1 MSNIFISHASSNLQD
16 ALGIKKHL
24 LDLGFT
30 VWMAAED
37 VQPGVNFAEAITK
50 SIRTSDAVIV
60 LLSPESIASPHVKR
74 EVNLTIDGQKFLIPV
89 LLGVQKDFVSTL
101 PEDWKYWLTVVQIL
115 NFKDSSTTAMEISDV
130 LNQKLKKSALGK
142 PEKKGVGF
150 FGKISNLSLPGKVLL
165 GVIMAVVIGA
175 IFSLSSAITGTDIT
189 TDEVTA
195 PVDATI
201 VSKVIVA
208 KESMM
213 ATDFS
218 NELPGFPTA
227 IVDYELTQVIT
238 SADSWQ
244 LRLFGVDWQTFD
256 FFADGT
262 QMNSCNDGFWVLR
275 WRSEPPGTEIK
286 SASGYIDGTG
296 TTVFTDKT
304 AQGAAGYMSGFICEA
319 PFLIS
324 ANAPTNILH
333 DINYELQIWTYKPGI

>member
-16 ALGIKKHL
+16 AIGIKKHL

-37 VQPGVNFAEAITK
+37 IQPGVNYAEEITK
-50 SIRTSDAVIV
+50 SISKADAVIV

-101 PEDWKYWLTVVQIL
+101 PEDWKYWLTVVQII
-115 NFKDSSTTAMEISDV
+115 NFKDGITTAMEISDV
-130 LNQKLKKSALGK
+130 LNQKLKSSAVRKPQAERVGLIGK
-142 PEKKGVGF
+142 LT
-150 FGKISNLSLPGKVLL
+150 NLSTSGKALL
-165 GVIMAVVIGA
+165 ALTMAAVIVA
-175 IFSLSSAITGTDIT
+175 IVSFSGSPSSET
-189 TDEVTA
+189 TIASETQA
-195 PVDATI
+195 PVDTTI

-227 IVDYELTQVIT
+227 IVDYELSEVIK
-238 SADSWQ
+238 SADFWQ
-244 LRLFGVDWQTFD
+244 LRLFGEDWQTPDYFE
-256 FFADGT
+256 AGT
-262 QMNSCNDGFWVLR
+262 QMNSCNDGFWVIR
-275 WRSEPPGTEIK
+275 WRSESGSEIK
-286 SASGYIDGTG
+286 SAGGYIDNQIN
-296 TTVFTDKT
+296 VFTDET
-304 AQGAAGYMSGFICEA
+304 AQGGAGYMSGFICEA
-319 PFLIS
+319 PFFIS
-324 ANAPTNILH
+324 ADAPTNQLE

>member
-16 ALGIKKHL
+16 AIGIKRHL

-37 VQPGVNFAEAITK
+37 IQAGVNYAEEITK
-50 SIRTSDAVIV
+50 SISKADAVIV

-101 PEDWKYWLTVVQIL
+101 PEDWKYWLTVVQII
-115 NFKDSSTTAMEISDV
+115 NFKDGTTTAMEISDV
-130 LNQKLKKSALGK
+130 LNQKLKSSAVRKPQAERVGLLGK
-142 PEKKGVGF
+142 LT
-150 FGKISNLSLPGKVLL
+150 NLSTSGKALL
-165 GVIMAVVIGA
+165 ALTMAVVIVA
-175 IFSLSSAITGTDIT
+175 IVSFSGSPSSENIIAGETQ
-189 TDEVTA
+189 A
-195 PVDATI
+195 PVDTTI

-227 IVDYELTQVIT
+227 IVDYELSEVIK
-238 SADSWQ
+238 SADFWQ
-244 LRLFGVDWQTFD
+244 LRLYGEDWQTPDYFE
-256 FFADGT
+256 AGT
-262 QMNSCNDGFWVLR
+262 QMNSCNDGFWVIR
-275 WRSEPPGTEIK
+275 WRSESGSEIK
-286 SASGYIDGTG
+286 SAGGYIDNQIN
-296 TTVFTDKT
+296 VFTDET
-304 AQGAAGYMSGFICEA
+304 AQGGAGYMSGFICEA
-319 PFLIS
+319 PFFIS
-324 ANAPTNILH
+324 ANAPTNILE

>member
-16 ALGIKKHL
+16 AIGIKRHL

-37 VQPGVNFAEAITK
+37 IQPGVNYAEEITK
-50 SIRTSDAVIV
+50 SISKADAVIV

-101 PEDWKYWLTVVQIL
+101 PEDWKYWLTVVQII
-115 NFKDSSTTAMEISDV
+115 NFKDGTTTAMEISDV
-130 LNQKLKKSALGK
+130 LNQKLQNSAVRKSQA
-142 PEKKGVGF
+142 ESVGF
-150 FGKISNLSLPGKVLL
+150 IEKLTNLSTSGKALL
-165 GVIMAVVIGA
+165 ALAMAAVIVA
-175 IFSLSSAITGTDIT
+175 IVSFSGSTSSENTIASETQ
-189 TDEVTA
+189 A
-195 PVDATI
+195 PVDTTI

-227 IVDYELTQVIT
+227 IVDYELSEVIK
-238 SADSWQ
+238 SADFWQ
-244 LRLFGVDWQTFD
+244 LRLYGEDWQTPDYFE
-256 FFADGT
+256 AGT
-262 QMNSCNDGFWVLR
+262 QMNSCNDGFWVIR
-275 WRSEPPGTEIK
+275 WRSESGSEIK
-286 SASGYIDGTG
+286 SAGGYIDNQIN
-296 TTVFTDKT
+296 VFTDET
-304 AQGAAGYMSGFICEA
+304 AQGGAGYMSGFICEA
-319 PFLIS
+319 PFFIS
-324 ANAPTNILH
+324 ANAPTNILE

>member
-16 ALGIKKHL
+16 AIGIKKHL

-37 VQPGVNFAEAITK
+37 IQPGVNYAEEITK
-50 SIRTSDAVIV
+50 SISKADAVIV

-101 PEDWKYWLTVVQIL
+101 PEDWKYWLTVVQII
-115 NFKDSSTTAMEISDV
+115 NFKDGITTAMEISDV
-130 LNQKLKKSALGK
+130 LNQKLKSSAVRKPQAERVGLIGK
-142 PEKKGVGF
+142 LT
-150 FGKISNLSLPGKVLL
+150 NLSTSGKALL
-165 GVIMAVVIGA
+165 ALTMAAVIVA
-175 IFSLSSAITGTDIT
+175 IVSFSGSPSSET
-189 TDEVTA
+189 TIASETQA
-195 PVDATI
+195 PVDTTI

-227 IVDYELTQVIT
+227 IVDYELSEVIK
-238 SADSWQ
+238 SADFWQ
-244 LRLFGVDWQTFD
+244 LRLFGEDWQTPDYFE
-256 FFADGT
+256 AGT
-262 QMNSCNDGFWVLR
+262 QMNSCNDGFWVIR
-275 WRSEPPGTEIK
+275 WRSESGSEIK
-286 SASGYIDGTG
+286 SAGGYIDNQIN
-296 TTVFTDKT
+296 VFTDET
-304 AQGAAGYMSGFICEA
+304 AQGGAGYMSGFICEA
-319 PFLIS
+319 PFFIS
-324 ANAPTNILH
+324 ANAPTNQLE

>member
-1 MSNIFISHASSNLQD
+1 MSNVFISHASSNLQD

-24 LDLGFT
+24 VDLGFT

-37 VQPGVNFAEAITK
+37 IQPGVNFAEEITK
-50 SIRTSDAVIV
+50 SISTSDAVIV

-115 NFKDSSTTAMEISDV
+115 KFKDGSTTAMEISDV
-130 LNQKLKKSALGK
+130 LNQRLQRFAVRKLEDKGSGFIGK
-142 PEKKGVGF
+142 F
-150 FGKISNLSLPGKVLL
+150 ANLSLPGKALL
-165 GVIMAVVIGA
+165 GLTTSVVIIAIFIFSGA
-175 IFSLSSAITGTDIT
+175 ISGANNTANDTQAAGDT
-189 TDEVTA
+189 TV
-195 PVDATI
+195 

-227 IVDYELTQVIT
+227 IVDYELSEVIT
-238 SADSWQ
+238 SADLWQ
-244 LRLFGVDWQTFD
+244 LRLYGEFWQTPDYFEN
-256 FFADGT
+256 GT
-262 QMNSCNDGFWVLR
+262 QMNSCNDVYWVIR
-275 WRSEPPGTEIK
+275 WRSESGSEIK
-286 SASGYIDGTG
+286 SAGGYIDNETH
-296 TTVFTDKT
+296 VFTDNT
-304 AQGAAGYMSGFICEA
+304 AQGGAGYMSGFACDA

-324 ANAPTNILH
+324 ANAPTNILE

>member
-1 MSNIFISHASSNLQD
+1 M
-16 ALGIKKHL
+16 
-24 LDLGFT
+24 
-30 VWMAAED
+30 WMAAED
-37 VQPGVNFAEAITK
+37 IQPGVNFAEEITK
-50 SIRTSDAVIV
+50 SISTSDAVIV

-101 PEDWKYWLTVVQIL
+101 PQDWKYWLTVVQIL

-130 LNQKLKKSALGK
+130 LNQKLKSSAVGKS
-142 PEKKGVGF
+142 ENKGIGF
-150 FGKISNLSLPGKVLL
+150 FGKISNLSLPGKALL
-165 GVIMAVVIGA
+165 GLTMVVVIGA
-175 IFSLSSAITGTDIT
+175 IFTLSSAISGNNNT
-189 TDEVTA
+189 TNETQA
-195 PVDATI
+195 PVDTTI

-227 IVDYELTQVIT
+227 IVDYELSQLIK

-244 LRLFGVDWQTFD
+244 LRLFGVDWQTPD

-262 QMNSCNDGFWVLR
+262 QMNSCNDGFWVIR
-275 WRSEPPGTEIK
+275 WRSEAPGSEIK
-286 SASGYIDGTG
+286 SASGYIDNETH
-296 TTVFTDKT
+296 VFSDKT

-324 ANAPTNILH
+324 ANAPTNILE
-333 DINYELQIWTYKPGI
+333 DINYELQIWKYKPGV